1 MDILLRI
8 GVALAAG
15 ALLRMLVVFHLPLT
29 ISVLGLIA
37 AGAVLSYKLVASRVF
52 VVLSLSLGNFLT
64 FLMTRSAGAGNVTDN
79 PSAAMLALNSAAIFL
94 PFAMPALGSILVMQY
109 EKRQAKLAAETNELT
124 EESLLAEVM
133 PPQEKELELDYERIL
148 ATATDPES
156 SSPSPTR
163 AADSSDSALPSRG

>member
-15 ALLRMLVVFHLPLT
+15 ALLRMLVVFSLPLP

-64 FLMTRSAGAGNVTDN
+64 FLMTRSAGAGDVTDN
-79 PSAAMLALNSAAIFL
+79 PSVAMLALNSAAIFL

-109 EKRQAKLAAETNELT
+109 EKRQEKLAAETKELT

-133 PPQEKELELDYERIL
+133 PKAKELELDYERIL
-148 ATATDPES
+148 ATATDPEE
-156 SSPSPTR
+156 SSPSPAR

>member
-15 ALLRMLVVFHLPLT
+15 AMLRMLVVFSLPWA
-29 ISVLGLIA
+29 ISVLCLIA

-64 FLMTRSAGAGNVTDN
+64 FLMTRSAGSGDVTDN
-79 PSAAMLALNSAAIFL
+79 PSAAMLAMNSAATFL

-109 EKRQAKLAAETNELT
+109 EKRQAKLAAETQELT
-124 EESLLAEVM
+124 EEALLAEVM
-133 PPQEKELELDYERIL
+133 PQAKELELDYERIL
-148 ATATDPES
+148 ATATDPEA

>member
-15 ALLRMLVVFHLPLT
+15 ATLRMLVVFGLPWAF
-29 ISVLGLIA
+29 SVLGLIA
-37 AGAVLSYKLVASRVF
+37 AGAVLSYKLLASRVF
-52 VVLSLSLGNFLT
+52 VVLSVSVGNFLAY
-64 FLMTRSAGAGNVTDN
+64 LMTRTAGVSGVTDN
-79 PSAAMLALNSAAIFL
+79 PSATTMAMNSATLFL

-109 EKRQAKLAAETNELT
+109 EKRQAKIAAETKELT
-124 EESLLAEVM
+124 EESLLGEVT
-133 PPQEKELELDYERIL
+133 PQATELELDYERIL
-148 ATATDPES
+148 ATATDPEE